1 MSPRALT
8 AELGTEPGAL
18 DVVSASRSGSASV
31 NFLLVLVTTCVYG
44 PETWYRNQ
52 NKNNLT

>member
-8 AELGTEPGAL
+8 AELGAEPGVLGIA
-18 DVVSASRSGSASV
+18 SASRSGSASV
-31 NFLLVLVTTCVYG
+31 NFLLVLVTTCVYR
-44 PETWYRNQ
+44 PETWYCNQ